1 MTKNTLTAGQLK
13 KLPWPK
19 ALLSKQSL
27 SVDDCYQIGQ
37 IIVEKV
43 QQGEQLQRRARK
55 AWSMRRLQQELGVGS
70 AAAFTR
76 SVQVFQVAHE
86 LGLKRPLQGVSAS
99 TLFLMAGLPQE
110 GRTKI
115 ARRVIKERWSKRRI
129 EAELGAELA
138 GRRVGRPRGL
148 TCINALARCASLP
161 LTVNLDQAAGLE
173 ATQRKAAV
181 HQLQRLTADIAALRK
196 LLVRAAE
203 LASGVSP

>member
-1 MTKNTLTAGQLK
+1 MTKDTLTAGQLK

-19 ALLSKQSL
+19 ALLGKQPL

-55 AWSMRRLQQELGVGS
+55 AWSMRRLQKELGVGS

-86 LGLKRPLQGVSAS
+86 LGLKRPLRDVSAS
-99 TLFLMAGLPQE
+99 TLFLMAGLPKE
-110 GRTKI
+110 GRAKI
-115 ARRVIKERWSKRRI
+115 ARRAIKERWSKRRI
-129 EAELGAELA
+129 EAELGVELA

-148 TCINALARCASLP
+148 ACINAIARCASLP
-161 LTVNLDQAAGLE
+161 LTVNLDQASRLE
-173 ATQRKAAV
+173 ATQRKAALQ
-181 HQLQRLTADIAALRK
+181 QLHELRANVVALRK
-196 LLVRAAE
+196 LLVRASEATHG
-203 LASGVSP
+203 ASA